1 MSGALALVL
10 LLAGAPQHAAPTPAP
25 AAEDHARTPSAEAP
39 AVPASLA
46 PAPAQGHAADPH
58 AAAGTAD
65 HAAGT
70 ADHAADAGGGHGGGD
85 PAAVIFHHVTDGPF
99 LGVFR
104 SKHMVFLLLVALLVI
119 VVAQLAVRSYR
130 GGKVPR
136 GIGAAVESLVLFI
149 RDEVAEPNIGHGDG
163 RRFTPLLCSFF
174 FFILAAALV
183 GLIPGSA
190 TSTGNLAVTLALATV
205 SFLAQQ
211 WAGISKYGIAG
222 HFHNLVPSGLPG
234 WLLPIM
240 IPLEIIS
247 MFTKPFALTVRLF
260 ANMLAGHMVIT
271 TLILLI
277 PLMAELHV
285 FAGLAMTPV
294 SIGLAVFT
302 MLLEVLVAFI
312 QAYIFT
318 LLTAIF
324 IGMYA
329 HPAH

>member
-1 MSGALALVL
+1 MTALLLALVL
-10 LLAGAPQHAAPTPAP
+10 QAAPGLQAPAATPTPSPAP
-25 AAEDHARTPSAEAP
+25 AHAQPAEAP
-39 AVPASLA
+39 AAGAPAASPAPEQYTPAAEAHAPASE
-46 PAPAQGHAADPH
+46 GHASAQ
-58 AAAGTAD
+58 AGEPR
-65 HAAGT
+65 H
-70 ADHAADAGGGHGGGD
+70 DAPGPGE
-85 PAAVIFHHVTDGPF
+85 ILMHHVQDGPL
-99 LGVFR
+99 LGIFA
-104 SKHMVFLLLVALLVI
+104 SKHMVFLFLVAGLVI

-130 GGKVPR
+130 GGRIPR
-136 GIGAAVESLVLFI
+136 GLGAAVESLVLFI
-149 RDEVAEPNIGHGDG
+149 RDEVAEPNIGHHDG

-183 GLIPGSA
+183 GLLPFSA

-205 SFLAQQ
+205 SFAAQQ
-211 WAGISKYGIAG
+211 WAGISKFGIVG
-222 HFHNLVPSGLPG
+222 HFHNLVPPGLPL

-240 IPLEIIS
+240 IPLEILS

-271 TLILLI
+271 TLLLLI
-277 PLMAELHV
+277 ALMAKMSW
-285 FAGLAMTPV
+285 FAGAAMAPV
-294 SIGLAVFT
+294 SILLAVFI

-318 LLTAIF
+318 LLSAIF